1 MALIDIIKHEH
12 QLGEIVY
19 KFPSCDLTLGSQLI
33 VEPGQ
38 RAFLVKRG
46 IICDQFS
53 EGGYTLSTSNLPLL
67 GQVVNLPYGGET
79 PFQAEVWF
87 VSMVN
92 RLDMRWG
99 TETPILLED
108 PKYKILIPVR
118 AYGQYGFKISD
129 AHLFLTKLVGNM
141 SSFDDKILASYF
153 RGLLLNR
160 LTDIISKRFIRE
172 NVSILEVNC
181 NLADISEEAQKEL
194 QPYYSS
200 FGVEIVL
207 FNIISINV
215 PEDDPSVMDLKKAKN
230 LAARMKIVG
239 RDYYQMERS
248 FDVLEKAAENESG
261 SGAAF
266 IQAGL
271 GLGASL
277 QLGKQLSFST
287 SSETPPPLPDDKY
300 YVAINRQ
307 QQGPYSYEQIVTL
320 INDGTIDDTTL
331 GWKKGM
337 SNWKPLCEFLDF
349 PSKGQNV
356 PPSLP

>member
-1 MALIDIIKHEH
+1 MALIDIVKHEH

-19 KFPSCDLTLGSQLI
+19 KFPSCDLALGSQLI

-38 RAFLVKRG
+38 TAFFVKRG
-46 IICDQFS
+46 KIYEQFS
-53 EGGYTLSTSNLPLL
+53 EGGYTLSTYNIPLLSQLINLPF
-67 GQVVNLPYGGET
+67 GGET

-87 VSMVN
+87 VSMIN
-92 RLDMRWG
+92 RLEMRWG

-118 AYGQYGFKISD
+118 AYGQYGFKVSD
-129 AHLFLTKLVGNM
+129 ARLFLTKLVGNM
-141 SSFDDKILASYF
+141 SSFDDKLLASYF

-160 LTDIISKRFIRE
+160 LTDIISKRFVRE
-172 NVSILEVNC
+172 NESILEINC
-181 NLADISEEAQKEL
+181 NLAEISKEAQEEL

-200 FGVEIVL
+200 FGVEVVL

-215 PEDDPSVMDLKKAKN
+215 PEDDPSVMELKKAKN

-239 RDYYQMERS
+239 KENYQMERS

-277 QLGKQLSFST
+277 QLGKQLSFTTST
-287 SSETPPPLPDDKY
+287 DAPPPLPNENY

-307 QQGPYSYEQIVTL
+307 QQGPFSYEQIITL
-320 INDGTIDDTTL
+320 INNGTIDFTTL

-337 SNWKPLCEFLDF
+337 LNWKPLCEFPEF
-349 PSKGQNV
+349 PSTGQNV
-356 PPSLP
+356 PPPLP